1 MVLVTVGVGFL
12 LGARGS
18 AHPATLSLTLLGT
31 ALVAGGASTL
41 NQWMERARD
50 ARMRRTANRAL
61 PRGRL
66 GAVEAASFGV
76 GLGLAGTAIL
86 LWGAN
91 WLAAAVAVSTLLLYV
106 LVYTPLK
113 PWTTLNTAI
122 GAIPGALPPVIGWAA
137 ATETLGIEAFS
148 LFLIVFLWQFPH
160 FLAIAWIY
168 REDYARGGLKMLPG
182 VDPQGT
188 LTGRQATIYAL
199 ALIPAGLLP
208 ATIGLAGA
216 GLLRRGPGA
225 GPPLP
230 GRGDPVLDRRL
241 GIDRPSPAANVVSLL
256 ARWSCFSW
264 CSIRCRPEVFSR
276 RFTLLSGLD
285 PRDSI
290 TMADATAS
298 PSSTHSATHAGSH
311 SQDHHAP
318 VTPGKVAMW
327 LFLATEVMFFTGLI
341 GSYIV
346 LRSGSPSTYYT
357 NLYAPT
363 TNFKEVERTPTASCC
378 ESAGSNPGRRPRKLD
393 PGSRPRT

>member
-1 MVLVTVGVGFL
+1 MKTAVTYAQPVLASASTEAALAAAGNKVAAYVSLTKPRIVVMVLVTVGVGFL

-61 PRGRL
+61 PSGRL

-106 LVYTPLK
+106 FVYTPLK

-182 VDPQGT
+182 ADPQGA

-208 ATIGLAGA
+208 ATIGLAGPVYFVGA
-216 GLLRRGPGA
+216 LVLGILYLVVAIQFWTGVSESTARRLLRMSFFYLPLVLLLLVLN
-225 GPPLP
+225 PLP
-230 GRGDPVLDRRL
+230 
-241 GIDRPSPAANVVSLL
+241 A
-256 ARWSCFSW
+256 
-264 CSIRCRPEVFSR
+264 
-276 RFTLLSGLD
+276 
-285 PRDSI
+285 
-290 TMADATAS
+290 
-298 PSSTHSATHAGSH
+298 
-311 SQDHHAP
+311 
-318 VTPGKVAMW
+318 
-327 LFLATEVMFFTGLI
+327 
-341 GSYIV
+341 
-346 LRSGSPSTYYT
+346 
-357 NLYAPT
+357 
-363 TNFKEVERTPTASCC
+363 
-378 ESAGSNPGRRPRKLD
+378 
-393 PGSRPRT
+393 

>member
-1 MVLVTVGVGFL
+1 MKTAVTYAQPALASASTEAALAAAGNKVAAYVSLTKPRIVVMVLVTVGVGFL

-31 ALVAGGASTL
+31 ALVAGGASAL

-106 LVYTPLK
+106 FVYTPLK

-182 VDPQGT
+182 VDPQGA

-208 ATIGLAGA
+208 ATIGLAGPVYFVGA
-216 GLLRRGPGA
+216 LVLGLLYLVVAIQFWTGVSESTARRLLRMSFFYLPLVLLLLVLN
-225 GPPLP
+225 PLP
-230 GRGDPVLDRRL
+230 
-241 GIDRPSPAANVVSLL
+241 A
-256 ARWSCFSW
+256 
-264 CSIRCRPEVFSR
+264 
-276 RFTLLSGLD
+276 
-285 PRDSI
+285 
-290 TMADATAS
+290 
-298 PSSTHSATHAGSH
+298 
-311 SQDHHAP
+311 
-318 VTPGKVAMW
+318 
-327 LFLATEVMFFTGLI
+327 
-341 GSYIV
+341 
-346 LRSGSPSTYYT
+346 
-357 NLYAPT
+357 
-363 TNFKEVERTPTASCC
+363 
-378 ESAGSNPGRRPRKLD
+378 
-393 PGSRPRT
+393 

>member
-1 MVLVTVGVGFL
+1 MKTAVTYAQPVLASASTEAALAAAGNKVAAYVSLTKPRIVVMVLVTVGVGFL

-66 GAVEAASFGV
+66 GAVEAALFGV

-106 LVYTPLK
+106 FVYTPLK

-182 VDPQGT
+182 ADPQGA

-208 ATIGLAGA
+208 ATIGLAGPVYFVGA
-216 GLLRRGPGA
+216 LVLGLLYLAAAIQFWTGVSESTARRLLRMSFCYLPLVLLLLVLN
-225 GPPLP
+225 PLP
-230 GRGDPVLDRRL
+230 
-241 GIDRPSPAANVVSLL
+241 A
-256 ARWSCFSW
+256 
-264 CSIRCRPEVFSR
+264 
-276 RFTLLSGLD
+276 
-285 PRDSI
+285 
-290 TMADATAS
+290 
-298 PSSTHSATHAGSH
+298 
-311 SQDHHAP
+311 
-318 VTPGKVAMW
+318 
-327 LFLATEVMFFTGLI
+327 
-341 GSYIV
+341 
-346 LRSGSPSTYYT
+346 
-357 NLYAPT
+357 
-363 TNFKEVERTPTASCC
+363 
-378 ESAGSNPGRRPRKLD
+378 
-393 PGSRPRT
+393 

>member
-1 MVLVTVGVGFL
+1 LKTAVTYAQPVLASASTEAALAAAGNKVAAYVSLTKPRIVVMVLVTVGVGFL

-106 LVYTPLK
+106 FVYTPLK

-182 VDPQGT
+182 VDPQGA
-188 LTGRQATIYAL
+188 LTGRQATSYAL

-208 ATIGLAGA
+208 ATIGLAGPVYFIGA
-216 GLLRRGPGA
+216 LVLGLLYLVAAIQFWTGVSESTARRLLRMSFCYLPLVLLLLVLN
-225 GPPLP
+225 PLP
-230 GRGDPVLDRRL
+230 
-241 GIDRPSPAANVVSLL
+241 A
-256 ARWSCFSW
+256 
-264 CSIRCRPEVFSR
+264 
-276 RFTLLSGLD
+276 
-285 PRDSI
+285 
-290 TMADATAS
+290 
-298 PSSTHSATHAGSH
+298 
-311 SQDHHAP
+311 
-318 VTPGKVAMW
+318 
-327 LFLATEVMFFTGLI
+327 
-341 GSYIV
+341 
-346 LRSGSPSTYYT
+346 
-357 NLYAPT
+357 
-363 TNFKEVERTPTASCC
+363 
-378 ESAGSNPGRRPRKLD
+378 
-393 PGSRPRT
+393 

>member
-1 MVLVTVGVGFL
+1 LKTAVTYARPVLASTSTEAALAAAGNKVAAYVSLTKPRIVVMVLVTVGVGFL

-76 GLGLAGTAIL
+76 GLGPGTAVL

-106 LVYTPLK
+106 FVYTPLK

-182 VDPQGT
+182 ADPQGA

-208 ATIGLAGA
+208 ATIGLAGPVYFVGA
-216 GLLRRGPGA
+216 LVLGLLYLVVAIQFWTGVSESTARRLLRMSFFYLPLVLLLLVLN
-225 GPPLP
+225 PLP
-230 GRGDPVLDRRL
+230 
-241 GIDRPSPAANVVSLL
+241 A
-256 ARWSCFSW
+256 
-264 CSIRCRPEVFSR
+264 
-276 RFTLLSGLD
+276 
-285 PRDSI
+285 
-290 TMADATAS
+290 
-298 PSSTHSATHAGSH
+298 
-311 SQDHHAP
+311 
-318 VTPGKVAMW
+318 
-327 LFLATEVMFFTGLI
+327 
-341 GSYIV
+341 
-346 LRSGSPSTYYT
+346 
-357 NLYAPT
+357 
-363 TNFKEVERTPTASCC
+363 
-378 ESAGSNPGRRPRKLD
+378 
-393 PGSRPRT
+393 